1 MGIEPLS
8 TARQRLKAL
17 CAVSVTGS
25 SQQSCA
31 VGSASVSDSRGN
43 GHPERLKLTQGHAAL
58 ETRALLIGETQV
70 LGAERF
76 RTGWGHLSLPLRAS
90 QKERSD
96 FIQLCNQARLGIF
109 FSFCVCL
116 PALTGEYLTTGLPG
130 KPSHLFLRQ
139 DLGAL
144 FFPGRISNV
153 WGVSQVNI
161 WWLSLHLEQHMQV
174 SPFSAPWAP
183 PLHPG
188 SKMNPEAANQGIRYT
203 TSK

>member
-76 RTGWGHLSLPLRAS
+76 RAGWGHLSLPLGAS
-90 QKERSD
+90 QKEIPD

-109 FSFCVCL
+109 LSFCVCL
-116 PALTGEYLTTGLPG
+116 PVLAGEFLTTGLPG
-130 KPSHLFLRQ
+130 KPSHLFFKARFR
-139 DLGAL
+139 G
-144 FFPGRISNV
+144 FVFP
-153 WGVSQVNI
+153 
-161 WWLSLHLEQHMQV
+161 
-174 SPFSAPWAP
+174 
-183 PLHPG
+183 
-188 SKMNPEAANQGIRYT
+188 
-203 TSK
+203 